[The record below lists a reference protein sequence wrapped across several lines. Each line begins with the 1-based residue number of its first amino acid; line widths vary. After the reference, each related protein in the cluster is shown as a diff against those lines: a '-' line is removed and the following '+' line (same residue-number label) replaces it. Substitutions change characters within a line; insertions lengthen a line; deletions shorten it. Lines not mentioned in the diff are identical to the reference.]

1 MHACSERAQG
11 HAIINAMSSV
21 GLLDTLRQRLPP
33 PANRVLQRLLRVARR
48 RGHRLY
54 LVGGSVRDLLL
65 GRPQLDLD
73 LTLENNAI
81 TLASELAEAVGGRL
95 TCHRRFGTATV
106 RGEGFVLDL
115 AMARSESYARPGA
128 LPSVRRADLRE
139 DLSRRDFSINAMA
152 LGLTGPEEG
161 SLVDPHDGQNDL
173 KRGLVRVLHDA
184 SFQDDATRILRAL
197 RYAGRLGFRLDPG
210 TRASLR
216 RDRPYLET
224 ISAAR
229 LRRELVL
236 ILREERA
243 SDIFSA
249 CEGAGVLRAIHPS
262 LRASRAVVKAL
273 REVAGGPA
281 LAPREETLFCLLA
294 SEGDDKALDALVTR
308 LSLRGGTERALRDS
322 HRLRGEL
329 TALRTTDLAPSRIT
343 ALLERFRPAAVWSL
357 GLTAQDPA
365 GERALRFLRE
375 WRSLR
380 PRLDGRALERLG
392 VPQGPEMGTVLS
404 RLREARLDG
413 CVGTRE
419 EEESLARRLA
429 GGQPEGPVS
438 VATAPRG

>member
-1 MHACSERAQG
+1 
-11 HAIINAMSSV
+11 MSCV

-33 PANRVLQRLLRVARR
+33 PANRVLRRLLRLARK
-48 RGHRLY
+48 RGLRLY

-73 LTLENNAI
+73 LTLENDAI
-81 TLASELAEAVGGRL
+81 GLAGELAEAVGGRL

-128 LPSVRRADLRE
+128 LPSVRRASLRE

-161 SLVDPHDGQNDL
+161 SLVDPHNGRDDL
-173 KRGLVRVLHDA
+173 RRGLVRVLHDG

-197 RYAGRLGFRLDPG
+197 RYAGRLGFRLDPH
-210 TRASLR
+210 TRVLLR

-229 LRRELVL
+229 VRHELVL
-236 ILREERA
+236 ILREERMPE
-243 SDIFSA
+243 IFSA
-249 CEGAGVLRAIHPS
+249 CKGAGVLRAIHPS
-262 LRASRAVVKAL
+262 LRASEGIVEAL
-273 REVAGGPA
+273 RGLVRGPA

-294 SEGDDKALDALVTR
+294 SGGDEEALGALVAR
-308 LSLRGGTERALRDS
+308 LSLRGGTERALRDW
-322 HRLRGEL
+322 HRLQGEL
-329 TALRTTDLAPSRIT
+329 VALRMTDIAPSRIT

-357 GLTAQDPA
+357 GLTAQDPVR
-365 GERALRFLRE
+365 ERALRFLGE

-392 VPQGPEMGTVLS
+392 VSQGPEMGALLS

-419 EEESLARRLA
+419 EEISLAKRLA
-429 GGQPEGPVS
+429 SGQPEEPVGA
-438 VATAPRG
+438 ATASGK